1 MTSLYDRFLNN
12 RIRPILIALGFEKT
26 LKHTLRYLDCLG
38 NSITVNLATYSIK
51 VKRFKPQMLSN
62 RTREK
67 RRMNVLIDEHV
78 KAFNNLVK
86 ITKLVIANYMNT
98 SGFLLNNKVLSNVI
112 TNGVSYF
119 FDNKFDYPYEIHY
132 NAIADREIQHLS
144 IALAQNSP
152 KATIK
157 NARKAIKACKDMF
170 KQYENATFK
179 PKILINTKEY
189 DVLNLGYNPSIKA
202 KSKLRADFK
211 CYAINYVEKD
221 CKNQAEDC

>member
-1 MTSLYDRFLNN
+1 MTSLYERFLNN
-12 RIRPILIALGFEKT
+12 KIRPILLALGFEKT
-26 LKHTLRYLDCLG
+26 LKHTLRYRDCLG

-51 VKRFKPQMLSN
+51 VKRFKPQTLSN

-67 RRMNVLIDEHV
+67 RRMNVLIEEHV

-98 SGFLLNNKVLSNVI
+98 SGFLLNNKVLSHVF
-112 TNGVSYF
+112 TDGVSYR
-119 FDNKFDYPYEIHY
+119 FDNQFDYPYEIHY
-132 NAIADREIQHLS
+132 YAIADSERQRLS
-144 IALAQNSP
+144 IALRQNSP

-179 PKILINTKEY
+179 PKILIKTHEY
-189 DVLNLGYNPSIKA
+189 DVLTLGYNPSIEA
-202 KSKLRADFK
+202 KFKLQADFK
-211 CYAINYVEKD
+211 RYAINYVEKD